1 MLCGYLGLTP
11 VPRLYDHLTR
21 YLAGAPFRFRR
32 PTGFSLFLGRLRRTR
47 FRIARLDLTTKVL
60 FPDHPIRH
68 VLNAVIALHE
78 CDSRGYRQMASTPIG
93 GAIMVPLL
101 RWFFEFGLSLAITTP
116 WLGWQYLIYVAGAP
130 FRFNEDLAGKRV
142 LITGVNRGLG
152 KDLMLHC
159 LEQGANIIGTVRT
172 REALEGLEAQLPAE
186 APIKLLVIDLVLPGA
201 FVAGLLEAQ
210 VPATSI
216 DIAILSAGTK
226 NAGTSVLNVTKL
238 HETFQV
244 NFFSAVEFA
253 SWLRTSDRLS
263 VPSHG
268 SGPAARAR
276 GTIESDRLG
285 DRALS
290 SSSPAEGKRKHQTP
304 SHLTL
309 VIVSSMGRWHG
320 MHFSC
325 GYNASKAALSIWAE
339 SLEMEMLVSGTRPF
353 AVTVVE
359 PGMFESEMTKS
370 TPLTRLLLTSR
381 RSVSRRVVSGALAGR
396 RVLRP
401 PFWFALLT
409 WGLCLVGRGLRF
421 RVLAR
426 MTK

>member
-1 MLCGYLGLTP
+1 
-11 VPRLYDHLTR
+11 
-21 YLAGAPFRFRR
+21 
-32 PTGFSLFLGRLRRTR
+32 
-47 FRIARLDLTTKVL
+47 LDLATKAL

-78 CDSRGYRQMASTPIG
+78 CDSQGYRQMASTPIG
-93 GAIMVPLL
+93 GATMVSLL
-101 RWFFEFGLSLAITTP
+101 RWLFEFGLSFAITTP
-116 WLGWQYLIYVAGAP
+116 WLGWQYLIYIAGAP
-130 FRFNEDLAGKRV
+130 FRFNEDLAGRRV

-159 LEQGANIIGTVRT
+159 LEQGANVIGTVRT
-172 REALEGLEAQLPAE
+172 REALDGLEAQLPAE
-186 APIKLLVIDLVLPGA
+186 APIKLLVVDLALPGA
-201 FVAGLLEAQ
+201 FAAGLLEAQ
-210 VPATSI
+210 VPAASI

-226 NAGTSVLNVTKL
+226 YAGTSVLNVTKL
-238 HETFQV
+238 RETFQV

-253 SWLRTSDRLS
+253 SWLRASDSPS

-268 SGPAARAR
+268 SGLDTGER
-276 GTIESDRLG
+276 GALG
-285 DRALS
+285 SYQPGVRALS
-290 SSSPAEGKRKHQTP
+290 SP
-304 SHLTL
+304 SLADGPRNDRAPSRPTL

-359 PGMFESEMTKS
+359 PGMFASAMTKP

-396 RVLRP
+396 PVLRP

-409 WGLCLVGRGLRF
+409 WGLCLAGRSLRF

-426 MTK
+426 VTK